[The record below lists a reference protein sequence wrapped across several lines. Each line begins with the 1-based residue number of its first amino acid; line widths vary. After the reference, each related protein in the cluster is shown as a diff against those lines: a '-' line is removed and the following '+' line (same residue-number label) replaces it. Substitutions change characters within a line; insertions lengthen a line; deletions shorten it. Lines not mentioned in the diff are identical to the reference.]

1 MSSRNTLL
9 SPDERMESS
18 ILFESLSKSKQ
29 LFGLKK
35 NENEIIDIIKNDFES
50 SRLDL
55 EYFEILNLP
64 SITSPNGAELYA
76 FISAH
81 CGKIRLIDNM
91 LIGR

>member
-1 MSSRNTLL
+1 MCIRDS
-9 SPDERMESS
+9 
-18 ILFESLSKSKQ
+18 
-29 LFGLKK
+29 
-35 NENEIIDIIKNDFES
+35 
-50 SRLDL
+50 LDL

-64 SITSPNGAELYA
+64 SITSPKGAELYA